1 MKDLDK
7 KLKNLEDE
15 IVENRLQKKQRRKR
29 IDKRDSLIH
38 QKYIRI
44 WNDKIA
50 KNKEFKFNLDK
61 IISHFKKINP
71 KNNRYYWMLQ
81 EDISMKERV
90 KSIVLVYVNNDRL
103 SMELRLYG
111 NSTEIVCTTETEIYP
126 IKNIEKAKNDFI
138 NIVLEIFK
146 EQIDSNEY

>member
-1 MKDLDK
+1 MKNLDK
-7 KLKNLEDE
+7 KLKNLENE
-15 IVENRLQKKQRRKR
+15 VLENRLQKIQRRER
-29 IDKRDSLIH
+29 IDKREFLTH
-38 QKYIRI
+38 QKFIKI

-50 KNKEFKFNLDK
+50 NDKEFKSDLDK
-61 IISHFKKINP
+61 IILCFKKIKP

-90 KSIVLVYVNNDRL
+90 KSIVLVYVNNVRL

-111 NSTEIVCTTETEIYP
+111 NSTEIVCTTETEIYT
-126 IKNIEKAKNDFI
+126 IKDIEKAKTDFI

-146 EQIDSNEY
+146 AENN

>member
-15 IVENRLQKKQRRKR
+15 IIENRLQKKQRRER

-38 QKYIRI
+38 QKYIKI

-50 KNKEFKFNLDK
+50 KNKEFKSNLDK
-61 IISHFKKINP
+61 IISRLKKINP

-90 KSIVLVYVNNDRL
+90 KSIVLVYVNNVRL

>member
-7 KLKNLEDE
+7 KLKNLEEE
-15 IVENRLQKKQRRKR
+15 ILENRLQKKQRRER
-29 IDKRDSLIH
+29 IDKRDFLIH
-38 QKYIRI
+38 QKFIKV

-50 KNKEFKFNLDK
+50 KNKEFKSNLDK
-61 IISHFKKINP
+61 ITSSFKKINP

-90 KSIVLVYVNNDRL
+90 KSIVLFYINNIRL

-111 NSTEIVCTTETEIYP
+111 NSTEIVSTTETEIYS
-126 IKNIEKAKNDFI
+126 IEDIEKAKNDFI
-138 NIVLEIFK
+138 VTILEIFK
-146 EQIDSNEY
+146 EQIDSNK

>member
-7 KLKNLEDE
+7 KLKNLENE
-15 IVENRLQKKQRRKR
+15 IVENRLQKKQRRET

-38 QKYIRI
+38 QKYIKI

-50 KNKEFKFNLDK
+50 KNKEFKSNLDK
-61 IISHFKKINP
+61 IISRFKKINP

-90 KSIVLVYVNNDRL
+90 KSIVLVYVNNVRL
-103 SMELRLYG
+103 SVELRLYG